1 MLNDTAVR
9 NPEDRLSRIL
19 AWFMVGAALAVGW
32 LFITA
37 PLSLW
42 WQAGVGVATIGI
54 GWVMS
59 RRSDDRRVLYALM
72 GVSTLTTTRY
82 LYWRVTETLPIG
94 EGFDAIDLFF
104 ATGLILAELYAW
116 GILLL
121 GYFQSVWPLQRR
133 PVPLPDDLDQWPTID
148 VFIPTYNE
156 PLKVVRPTVF
166 AAMELDWP
174 RDKINVYVLD
184 DGRRPEFAAFC
195 KEIGATHMTRP
206 DNKHAKAGN
215 INHALKQTHG
225 EFVAIFDCDHI
236 PTRSFLQM
244 TAGTMLRDPRMAL
257 VQTPHHFFSPDP
269 FERNLGVFRQAPNEG
284 ELFYGLLQDGN
295 DYWDATFFCG
305 SCALLRRSA
314 LAQIGGI
321 AVETVTEDAHTSLK
335 MHGLGWKS
343 AYINIPQAAGLA
355 TESLSAH
362 VGQRIRW
369 ARGMAQ
375 IFRVDNPLFKKGL
388 EIGQRLCY
396 ANAMLH
402 FFYGFPR
409 VVFLSAPLAYLLFDA
424 KVIAAQGLMII
435 SFAIPH
441 LVMAIMTNSRLQ
453 GKYRHSFWAE
463 VYETVLAVFIIIPTT
478 LAMINPKLGKFNVT
492 AKGGIVDRD
501 YFDGDI
507 ARPYFYF
514 YLANFIGLV
523 IGSLRMLLPGAP
535 IDTIGI
541 NMGWTAYNLL
551 ILGAAIC
558 VASEK
563 RQVRHAVRVRCQ
575 VPVALRLPGSES
587 VELTETLDLSYGG
600 SAVPGLEHLQLEVGA
615 SVEVALIPDH
625 RLAWT
630 PATVRRAGRNVVAL
644 EFGALNP
651 EQEAQLVYALYGRA
665 DAWLRWR
672 DAQTYDRPLVA
683 LKGVANF
690 GRLGTMRFFR
700 WMGTSIRDALLRRGG
715 ASTTAAT
722 LAGLAAALALGAGIG
737 EARAQTATDDVRA
750 PAVASAD
757 AGARLIRLEALGA
770 NAPLRL
776 RTSFGQ
782 YSLPLSLRTDQVVDS
797 AELTLE
803 VSHSPALRADKSH
816 LNVLL
821 NDELVDTW
829 RLTPEDAAGAQHT
842 LDINPNLFL
851 PYNQLRFELIASYA
865 IDECEDP
872 AHPTLWAQISNQ
884 SALRLKLAPLPI
896 QPDLSDLPAPFFE
909 AADTRRLQ
917 LPVIMGPAP
926 EDGVINAA
934 AIIAS
939 WFGALADYRGAEF
952 PVRFSELPPQHAV
965 VLRTRREDVPL
976 LEALPIPETPE
987 IRVIA
992 HPGAPAARLLVI
1004 SARDAAGALQAA
1016 RSLVFGSDSLRGDHA
1031 DIGEFTLPPPRNRND
1046 SPRWANPDAPIDLGA
1061 YADKNL
1067 NARGLAPG
1075 PINVDF
1081 RLPPDLFMIS
1091 GSGPTLD
1098 FTFRAGGSIAE
1109 RSALSVLINN
1119 HFVGDEQLKRDSA
1132 HSLEQRERMVLPK
1145 AHIGHRNRL
1154 SWQFHFVRST
1164 EKLCEAFN
1172 PDLLQGSVDRDA
1184 TLTFPRHAYYA
1195 EMPELSLMAEGG
1207 FPYTRYADGAQTAFV
1222 LPVNAAAQDIA
1233 ALLTVAGHLGHQGS
1247 VPLIRSVVFRDGQ
1260 VPETLDRDL
1269 VIVGRS
1275 DRLGL
1280 LDRLNGHLPIQFE
1293 DSRVTLRRDS
1303 VLSRWIAEA
1312 RGRDLDGARAH
1323 AGEVI
1328 HDAAGTLGAVIGAA
1342 SPWAAERSL
1351 IIFTAAPGGNVFDV
1365 SRALLDPGQSQ
1376 YFGGDLTLVHGDTV
1390 SGYSLGPTYAVGH
1403 LPWDYA
1409 LRKWVSENPLLM
1421 LPLLILAVLLFGAA
1435 LRTLLRRR
1443 AARRHAGTA

>member
-1 MLNDTAVR
+1 MSQSPRA
-9 NPEDRLSRIL
+9 PSEDRLSRVL
-19 AWFMVGAALAVGW
+19 AWFVVGVAAALGW

-37 PLSLW
+37 SLSLW
-42 WQAGVGVATIGI
+42 WQAGMGVATVVLGLLL
-54 GWVMS
+54 S
-59 RRSDDRRVLYALM
+59 RASADRRALYALM
-72 GVSTLTTTRY
+72 GISTLTTTRY
-82 LYWRVTETLPIG
+82 LYWRITETLPIG
-94 EGFDAIDLFF
+94 EGFDAVDLFF

-121 GYFQSVWPLQRR
+121 GYFQSIWPLPRR
-133 PVPLPDDLDQWPTID
+133 PIPLPEDVSQWPTID
-148 VFIPTYNE
+148 VFIPSYNE

-195 KEIGATHMTRP
+195 KEIGAIHMTRP

-215 INHALKQTHG
+215 INHALKQTSG
-225 EFVAIFDCDHI
+225 DFIAIFDCDHI

-244 TAGTMLRDPRMAL
+244 TAGVMLRDPKMAL

-305 SCALLRRSA
+305 SCALLRRTA
-314 LAQIGGI
+314 LEQIDGI

-388 EIGQRLCY
+388 GIGQRFCY

-424 KVIAAQGLMII
+424 KVIAAQGLMIV

-441 LVMAIMTNSRLQ
+441 LVMAIMTNSKLQ
-453 GKYRHSFWAE
+453 GKFRHSFWAE

-507 ARPYFYF
+507 ARPYFFF

-523 IGSLRMLLPGAP
+523 VGTLRIMMPEAP
-535 IDTIGI
+535 VDTIGI
-541 NMGWTAYNLL
+541 NMGWTCYNLL

-563 RQVRHAVRVRCQ
+563 RQIRHAVRVRCT
-575 VPVALRLPGSES
+575 VPAAVRLPGSDV
-587 VELTETLDLSYGG
+587 VEMTQTLDLSYGG
-600 SAVPGLEHLQLEVGA
+600 AAMPALEHLTPEVGGA
-615 SVEVALIPDH
+615 VEIALIPDH
-625 RLAWT
+625 RVAWT
-630 PATVRRAGRNVVAL
+630 PATVRRAGSNVLAV
-644 EFGALNP
+644 EFGPLER

-672 DAQTYDRPLVA
+672 DAQTYDRPLMA
-683 LKGVANF
+683 LRGVANF

-700 WMGTSIRDALLRRGG
+700 WMVTSVRDALLRRRSS
-715 ASTTAAT
+715 ATTAVALVA
-722 LAGLAAALALGAGIG
+722 LAGVMAWAPRSEAQSLDAADEDVAIADAQATARALTLEDLGA
-737 EARAQTATDDVRA
+737 TT
-750 PAVASAD
+750 
-757 AGARLIRLEALGA
+757 
-770 NAPLRL
+770 PLRL

-816 LNVLL
+816 LNVLV

-829 RLTPEDAAGAQHT
+829 RLTPEDASGAQHT
-842 LDINPNLFL
+842 LRINPNLFL
-851 PYNQLRFELIASYA
+851 PYNQLRFELIGSYA

-884 SALRLKLAPLPI
+884 SALSLKLAPLPI
-896 QPDLSDLPAPFFE
+896 QPSLADLPAPFFDV
-909 AADTRRLQ
+909 ADTRRLR
-917 LPVIMGPAP
+917 LPVVTAPAP
-926 EDGVINAA
+926 EDGVITAA
-934 AIIAS
+934 AVIAS

-952 PVRFSELPPQHAV
+952 PVQYAELPAQHAI
-965 VLRTRREDVPL
+965 VLRTRPDDVPL
-976 LEALPIPETPE
+976 LRDLPVPSTPE
-987 IRVIA
+987 IRVIE
-992 HPGAPAARLLVI
+992 HPGAANARLLVI
-1004 SARDAAGALQAA
+1004 SASDASGVLEAA
-1016 RSLVFGSDSLRGDHA
+1016 RALVYGSDSLRGAHA
-1031 DIGEFTLPPPRNRND
+1031 RIDGFEMPAARALND
-1046 SPRWANPDAPIDLGA
+1046 SPRWANPDTPIPVGEWVQGSLD
-1061 YADKNL
+1061 
-1067 NARGLAPG
+1067 ARGLAPG
-1075 PINVDF
+1075 PIAADF
-1081 RLPPDLFMIS
+1081 RLPPDLYIIARD
-1091 GSGPTLD
+1091 GPTLD

-1109 RSALSVLINN
+1109 KSALSVLINN
-1119 HFVGDEQLKRDSA
+1119 HFVGDEQLKFDDSA
-1132 HSLEQRERMVLPK
+1132 SLTRRERMVLPK
-1145 AHIGHRNRL
+1145 SHVTHRNRL
-1154 SWQFHFVRST
+1154 VWQFHFVRNT
-1164 EKLCEAFN
+1164 DRLCEAFN
-1172 PDLLQGSVDRDA
+1172 PELLQGSVDRDA
-1184 TLTFPRHAYYA
+1184 MLRFPRHAYYA
-1195 EMPELSLMAEGG
+1195 EMPALNLLAEGG
-1207 FPYTRYADGAQTAFV
+1207 FPYTRYADGGQTAFV
-1222 LPVNAAAQDIA
+1222 LPDTPAAQDLA

-1247 VPLIRSVVFRDGQ
+1247 VPLMQTQVFRESRLPTDI
-1260 VPETLDRDL
+1260 DRDL
-1269 VIVGRS
+1269 VLVGRS
-1275 DRLGL
+1275 DRLQTLGK
-1280 LDRLNGHLPIQFE
+1280 LNGELPLEF
-1293 DSRVTLRRDS
+1293 DGNRVNLRRDGT
-1303 VLSRWIAEA
+1303 LSRWIAEA
-1312 RGRDLDGARAH
+1312 RGRDIEGARAH

-1328 HDAAGTLGAVIGAA
+1328 HDAAGQLGAVMGAA
-1342 SPWAAERSL
+1342 SPWGAERSL
-1351 IIFTAAPGGNVFDV
+1351 TIFTAAAGGDVFAAT
-1365 SRALLDPGQSQ
+1365 RALLDPGQRQ
-1376 YFGGDLTLVHGDTV
+1376 YFAGDLTLVHGRVV
-1390 SGYSLGPTYAVGH
+1390 SGYSLGPTYSVGH

-1409 LRKWVSENPLLM
+1409 LRKWISENPLLM
-1421 LPLLILAVLLFGAA
+1421 LPLLIIAALLFAAA
-1435 LRTLLRRR
+1435 LRVLLRRR
-1443 AARRHAGTA
+1443 AARRLAGTA